1 MNVQAPIALVTASY
15 STPDGAIRDFESVW
29 ASRQDGG
36 FHHTAIA
43 VLTKDD
49 DGRFQLGRNNSTA
62 KYLEWGSALLGG
74 ALFVLA
80 PTAGVDLLATVGLS
94 GAGAIIG
101 HFRLNSDPD
110 ELSDASAVLEMGT
123 SALVVV
129 LVNRRG
135 EAITSLLGH
144 ADHRSSVH
152 MVWGD
157 LEEELAHD
165 FSRLR
170 SERLTVVAS

>member
-1 MNVQAPIALVTASY
+1 MNVNAPIALVAASY
-15 STPDGAIRDFESVW
+15 STADGAIRDFESVW
-29 ASRQDGG
+29 AARQDGG
-36 FHHTAIA
+36 FHHTSLA
-43 VLTKDD
+43 VLSKDG
-49 DGRFQLGRNNSTA
+49 DGRLQVGRNNSTA
-62 KYLEWGSALLGG
+62 KYLEWGGALLGG
-74 ALFVLA
+74 ALYVLA
-80 PTAGVDLLATVGLS
+80 PAAGVDVLSTVGLS

-101 HFRLNSDPD
+101 HFRDNADPD
-110 ELSDASAVLEMGT
+110 DLSDASAVLELGT

-135 EAITSLLGH
+135 DDVTRQLEH

-165 FSRLR
+165 FSRFR
-170 SERLTVVAS
+170 SDRVLIAS

>member
-1 MNVQAPIALVTASY
+1 MNVTAPIALVAASY
-15 STPDGAIRDFESVW
+15 STADGAISDFESVW

-36 FHHTAIA
+36 FHHTSIA
-43 VLTKDD
+43 VLTKDV
-49 DGRFQLGRNNSTA
+49 DGRLQVGRNASTA
-62 KYLEWGSALLGG
+62 KHLEWGGALLGG

-80 PTAGVDLLATVGLS
+80 PAAGVDVLTVVGLS

-101 HFRLNSDPD
+101 HIRENADPD
-110 ELSDASAVLEMGT
+110 ELSVASSVLEMGT

-135 EAITSLLGH
+135 DGVTGLLEH
-144 ADHRSSVH
+144 ADRRSSVH

-165 FSRLR
+165 FSSFRPD
-170 SERLTVVAS
+170 TVLVAS

>member
-1 MNVQAPIALVTASY
+1 MNVTAPIALVAASY
-15 STPDGAIRDFESVW
+15 SSADDATRDFESVW
-29 ASRQDGG
+29 ASREAGG
-36 FHHTAIA
+36 FHHTALA

-49 DGRFQLGRNNSTA
+49 DGRLQVGRNNSTA
-62 KYLEWGSALLGG
+62 KHLEWGGALLGG

-80 PTAGVDLLATVGLS
+80 PAAGVDVLASVGLS

-101 HFRLNSDPD
+101 HFRDNADPD
-110 ELSDASAVLEMGT
+110 ELSAASDVLELGT

-129 LVNRRG
+129 LVNLPGDRVT
-135 EAITSLLGH
+135 ELIDH
-144 ADHRSSVH
+144 ADQRSVVH

-165 FSRLR
+165 FSRFR
-170 SERLTVVAS
+170 SDRLLVAS